1 MSAQVSAQAHWI
13 SGSTRSGKTQQLIA
27 FAQET
32 GATQSQPLLIFAA
45 NGDNRIVLANQ
56 LAAALSDRVA
66 TLTTTPAGFIQDEV
80 MLFWPLLVQ
89 QVEAVQAQFP
99 LKLRPENEQMLAGEL
114 WRSRLENGTLQV
126 EGWREARMVRRT
138 LDFLQLAAQACVPVE
153 EIPDMLKAGMP
164 GSLAPAALWENV
176 GVALVDWQNWCLQ
189 RGLLTYGIMSTLYWR
204 YLLPMPQ
211 YQSQLLSRFSG
222 VLADDVDEYPA
233 ISASLFSAFLEAD
246 RPCLF
251 TYN

>member
-66 TLTTTPAGFIQDEV
+66 TLSTTPAGFIQDEV

-138 LDFLQLAAQACVPVE
+138 LDFLQLAAQAC
-153 EIPDMLKAGMP
+153 
-164 GSLAPAALWENV
+164 
-176 GVALVDWQNWCLQ
+176 
-189 RGLLTYGIMSTLYWR
+189 
-204 YLLPMPQ
+204 
-211 YQSQLLSRFSG
+211 
-222 VLADDVDEYPA
+222 
-233 ISASLFSAFLEAD
+233 
-246 RPCLF
+246 
-251 TYN
+251 